1 MSTLCRCATTKY
13 VSWNWK
19 SSGGDAT
26 MTPLIPPI
34 RNVYRKPMHQ
44 SIGVGNVS
52 LPRHIVAIQLKNLIP
67 VGTAIA
73 NDARLKNGND
83 TAPVV
88 NMWWAHTDSDSPAI
102 RSVANTNARY
112 PKIGLRENTGMISV

>member
-1 MSTLCRCATTKY
+1 
-13 VSWNWK
+13 
-19 SSGGDAT
+19 
-26 MTPLIPPI
+26 
-34 RNVYRKPMHQ
+34 MHQ

-73 NDARLKNGND
+73 NDARLKNGSE

-88 NMWWAHTDSDSPAI
+88 NMWWAQTESDSPAM
-102 RSVANTNARY
+102 RSVANTNAR
-112 PKIGLRENTGMISV
+112 